1 MKIIDNSNKL
11 VEFSAIKVGEC
22 FLFDNCL
29 FVKINPVQEKGYE
42 TAANV
47 FCFVDSNITYISP
60 DWHVTPVHAVITIN
74 TKVVEDENY

>member
-1 MKIIDNSNKL
+1 MKIIDNSATS

-29 FVKINPVQEKGYE
+29 FIKINPVQEKGYE

-47 FCFVDSNITYISP
+47 FCFVDNNITYIAP
-60 DWHVTPVHAVITIN
+60 DWNVTPVDADVVIRS
-74 TKVVEDENY
+74 KGVQE